1 MCSTA
6 VACACLCVMI
16 GVAIN
21 MLHDD
26 KSRMQLKAIAQHF
39 NRDVAE
45 LPVNNIEEIDK
56 RVKAALQ

>member
-1 MCSTA
+1 
-6 VACACLCVMI
+6 MI